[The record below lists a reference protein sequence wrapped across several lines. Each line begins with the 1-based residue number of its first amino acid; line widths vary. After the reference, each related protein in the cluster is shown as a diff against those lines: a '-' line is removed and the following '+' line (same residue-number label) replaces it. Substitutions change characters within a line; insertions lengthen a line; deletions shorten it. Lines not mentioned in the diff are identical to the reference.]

1 MIYIQIQ
8 YSMRKYIIHFF
19 ICLVLSLA
27 SWYVFLASATNAFNV
42 YKWTSFAWLVY
53 GIFALSTTIIV
64 FVMDWINKRI

>member
-1 MIYIQIQ
+1 M
-8 YSMRKYIIHFF
+8 
-19 ICLVLSLA
+19 A

-53 GIFALSTTIIV
+53 GIFTLSTTVIV